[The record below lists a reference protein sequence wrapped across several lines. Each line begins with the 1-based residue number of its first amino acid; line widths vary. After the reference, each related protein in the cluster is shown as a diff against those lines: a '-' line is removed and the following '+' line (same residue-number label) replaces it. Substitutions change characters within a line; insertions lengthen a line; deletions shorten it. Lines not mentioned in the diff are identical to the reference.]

1 MNEMQKK
8 FHDFFMSMVEEN
20 KKAEAERTLSEAFKK
35 QDEGTF
41 DAAYMQTIV
50 PKYFSLVRPECVEQL
65 KKAMEHFSS
74 TL

>member
-1 MNEMQKK
+1 MNKMQKN
-8 FHDFFMSMVEEN
+8 FHDFFMSMVEED
-20 KKAEAERTLSEAFKK
+20 KKEEAEEALAAAFRK

-41 DAAYMQTIV
+41 DVAYMQTIV
-50 PKYFSLVRPECVEQL
+50 PKYFSLVKPECVEQL